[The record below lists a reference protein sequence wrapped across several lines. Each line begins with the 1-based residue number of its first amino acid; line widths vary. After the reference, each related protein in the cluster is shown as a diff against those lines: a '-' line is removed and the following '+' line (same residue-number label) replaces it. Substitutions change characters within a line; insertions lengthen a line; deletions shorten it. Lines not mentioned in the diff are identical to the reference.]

1 MEKDPKFYDGFVER
15 GRLYMKLRKFDKANH
30 DFEQAIL
37 INEHKLI
44 AYILKG
50 DCLRKNNKF

>member
-1 MEKDPKFYDGFVER
+1 
-15 GRLYMKLRKFDKANH
+15 MKLRKFDKANH